1 MVHRIHGKNRQI
13 QERNGYSNIKDTQIG
28 VGHPSEWLF
37 ICFFIELDKE
47 GQGNQGKITSMVPTR
62 LGSGLDGQGRQM
74 GMFWNILEGFYP
86 RDPLW
91 LSSGQIQLINQ
102 IQ

>member
-13 QERNGYSNIKDTQIG
+13 QERNGYSNIKDAQIG

-47 GQGNQGKITSMVPTR
+47 GQGNQGENQVEVFM
-62 LGSGLDGQGRQM
+62 RQVL
-74 GMFWNILEGFYP
+74 FLHHEGK
-86 RDPLW
+86 RED
-91 LSSGQIQLINQ
+91 
-102 IQ
+102 